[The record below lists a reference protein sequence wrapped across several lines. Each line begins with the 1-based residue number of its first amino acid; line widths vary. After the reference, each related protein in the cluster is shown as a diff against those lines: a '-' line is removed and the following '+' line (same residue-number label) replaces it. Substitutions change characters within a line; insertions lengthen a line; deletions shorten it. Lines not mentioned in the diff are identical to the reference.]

1 MDTIEKIIGI
11 LLIIVGV
18 ICIVVTTY
26 NADLVVVILGII
38 AILVGLS
45 NLE

>member
-1 MDTIEKIIGI
+1 MDTIEKILGI
-11 LLIIVGV
+11 LLIIVGI
-18 ICIVVTTY
+18 ICIAVAAY
-26 NADLVVVILGII
+26 NANLVVIILGII